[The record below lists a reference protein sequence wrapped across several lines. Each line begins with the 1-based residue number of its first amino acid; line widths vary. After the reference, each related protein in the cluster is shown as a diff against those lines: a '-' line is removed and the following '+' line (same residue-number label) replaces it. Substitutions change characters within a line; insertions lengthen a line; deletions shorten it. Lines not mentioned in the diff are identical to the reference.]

1 MKNAY
6 ALGLVET
13 IGFPAMIAAA
23 DAASKAAD
31 VKITTYQGADAG
43 IVTIY
48 IVGDVSSVQ
57 SAVIVGEE
65 AARRVGIFRY
75 SRVLARPDDH
85 VIKMLFPKLEEEK
98 KAVKS
103 EKAIQRVEQPGTIAS
118 GEKVDENVKE
128 LHKKSTQEL
137 RKLANSLS
145 GFPLSPQEITTAK
158 KEELIKYINALQNGK
173 GGDK

>member
-65 AARRVGIFRY
+65 AARKVGIFRY
-75 SRVLARPDDH
+75 SRVIARPDDH

-118 GEKVDENVKE
+118 DENVKE

-158 KEELIKYINALQNGK
+158 KEELIKYVNALQNGK